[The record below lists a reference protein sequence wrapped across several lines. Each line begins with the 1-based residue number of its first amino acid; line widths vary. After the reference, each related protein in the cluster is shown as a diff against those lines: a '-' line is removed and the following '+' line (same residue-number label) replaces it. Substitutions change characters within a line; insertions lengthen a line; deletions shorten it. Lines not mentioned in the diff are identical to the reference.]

1 MTKNQEDPDRWRGAA
16 AAAELGSGAG
26 RRWYA
31 VQCLSNREAG
41 AAAQLENQDFP
52 VFLPRRRKT
61 RRHARRIESVV
72 TPFFPGYLFVTLDLS
87 RDRWRCV
94 NGTYGVAR
102 LVMRGDMPA
111 PVPAGIVETLQ
122 QSCDE
127 DGVIHWQAEIK
138 PGQRVQIVEGALA
151 EFVGQLERL
160 DAAGRVRILLNI
172 LGRRTP
178 IVLPRESV
186 IPAEDVH

>member
-1 MTKNQEDPDRWRGAA
+1 
-16 AAAELGSGAG
+16 
-26 RRWYA
+26 
-31 VQCLSNREAG
+31 
-41 AAAQLENQDFP
+41 
-52 VFLPRRRKT
+52 
-61 RRHARRIESVV
+61 
-72 TPFFPGYLFVTLDLS
+72 
-87 RDRWRCV
+87 
-94 NGTYGVAR
+94 
-102 LVMRGDMPA
+102 MRGDMPA